1 MICLCSTISRKKVRE
16 GPEGGGGGGGRKK
29 ARVCVIRIRQ
39 VGDDNLSIMLLTPFY
54 VCKFSVVSTLS
65 VISRS

>member
-1 MICLCSTISRKKVRE
+1 MVGAEIRRE
-16 GPEGGGGGGGRKK
+16 
-29 ARVCVIRIRQ
+29 CVIRIRQ